1 MNVKR
6 TYGQLPAS
14 FLAPSWMDYIYLA
27 VLLSPHVQAPHNHA
41 YCNFSFSLFFLS
53 VILLYIMSHNRY
65 MSWPDALTMA
75 PSYPPPGAG
84 TEYPS
89 PAASRRASECF
100 SDMNPSRRGSLAGF
114 ASEMESTGQ
123 WQSIGSESK
132 SPLAQFGFFKN
143 LTEKKT
149 TRGLHVL
156 QHTLHDTHES
166 TDGQPAKR
174 RGPKPDSKPAL
185 TRRQELNRQ
194 AQR

>member
-1 MNVKR
+1 
-6 TYGQLPAS
+6 
-14 FLAPSWMDYIYLA
+14 
-27 VLLSPHVQAPHNHA
+27 
-41 YCNFSFSLFFLS
+41 
-53 VILLYIMSHNRY
+53 
-65 MSWPDALTMA
+65 MSWPDAGVLTMA

-89 PAASRRASECF
+89 PAGSRRASECF
-100 SDMNPSRRGSLAGF
+100 SEMNISRRGSLAGF

-132 SPLAQFGFFKN
+132 SPLAQFGFFKG

-149 TRGLHVL
+149 TRGLHLL
-156 QHTLHDTHES
+156 QNPQLGTNAS
-166 TDGQPAKR
+166 ADGQPAKR

-194 AQR
+194 AQRYITF

>member
-1 MNVKR
+1 
-6 TYGQLPAS
+6 
-14 FLAPSWMDYIYLA
+14 
-27 VLLSPHVQAPHNHA
+27 
-41 YCNFSFSLFFLS
+41 
-53 VILLYIMSHNRY
+53 MSHNRY

-75 PSYPPPGAG
+75 PAYPPSGAG

-100 SDMNPSRRGSLAGF
+100 SDMSGSRRGSLAGF

-132 SPLAQFGFFKN
+132 SPLAQFGFFKS

-149 TRGLHVL
+149 TRGQSSRCQLL
-156 QHTLHDTHES
+156 YDTHAS

-194 AQR
+194 AQRYSMLSTATQIVLTSSEGRIEKGRRCISKRWNKKFFA